1 MTSGESWFSSLIW
14 RNREREGTCG
24 RAYTIRSR
32 FYLDVEPDIGLA
44 TGTRRVDRSTSTAAR
59 TMAESKSYFADA
71 DDSNY
76 DKLEQQFEEVRKT
89 LVLGMTALGCY
100 LCQ

>member
-1 MTSGESWFSSLIW
+1 
-14 RNREREGTCG
+14 
-24 RAYTIRSR
+24 
-32 FYLDVEPDIGLA
+32 
-44 TGTRRVDRSTSTAAR
+44 
-59 TMAESKSYFADA
+59 MAESKSYFADA